1 MGKVFSGSRQPLMGL
16 ANDNPDWQNYYT
28 ILTPFHDI
36 SRYFTIFHA
45 QISAPPSFRSSHPLP
60 SPGRGVPGA
69 GTGSDHVFALGLPT
83 TSVIWCNGI
92 VFMNSMKR

>member
-28 ILTPFHDI
+28 ILTTFHDI
-36 SRYFTIFHA
+36 SRYFTRKFQLPQALGHPILFHRRA
-45 QISAPPSFRSSHPLP
+45 GVFQVL
-60 SPGRGVPGA
+60 GRGRA
-69 GTGSDHVFALGLPT
+69 MCLHSAYLRL
-83 TSVIWCNGI
+83 SVIWCNAI